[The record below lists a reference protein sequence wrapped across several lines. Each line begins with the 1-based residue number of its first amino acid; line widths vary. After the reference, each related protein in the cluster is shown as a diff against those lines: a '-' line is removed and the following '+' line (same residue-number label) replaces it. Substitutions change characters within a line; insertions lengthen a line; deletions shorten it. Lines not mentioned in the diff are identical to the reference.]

1 MKLLLTDAD
10 EAMHDISQIVVITIE
25 LTNFLYCSWI
35 SVYAN
40 LFSSSSSKTEILKT
54 QLTEMN
60 CVHGSIL

>member
-1 MKLLLTDAD
+1 MKLLLTDA
-10 EAMHDISQIVVITIE
+10 EAMHDISQIVVITTE

-60 CVHGSIL
+60 CVHGNIL

>member
-1 MKLLLTDAD
+1 MKLLLTDA
-10 EAMHDISQIVVITIE
+10 EAMYDISQIVVITTE

-60 CVHGSIL
+60 CVHGNIL